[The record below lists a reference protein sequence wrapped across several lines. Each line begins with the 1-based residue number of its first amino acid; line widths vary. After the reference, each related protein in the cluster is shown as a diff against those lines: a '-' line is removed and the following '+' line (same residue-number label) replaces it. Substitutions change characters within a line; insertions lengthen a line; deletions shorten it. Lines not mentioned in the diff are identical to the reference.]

1 MEPENQV
8 KVKICYS
15 EKIDLWRNMALKEE
29 ISKLKTNLHAHEYN
43 DKELEGRISNNS
55 SEENE
60 DLLEKA
66 NEVQNIHQRAAEK
79 IDEIL
84 EKYESAIEDGSLV
97 EDNTMHGNYREEF
110 HEYKGLRDN
119 YFEKKGEFHE
129 LLDNK
134 ANIDFQKT

>member
-8 KVKICYS
+8 KGTICYS
-15 EKIDLWRNMALKEE
+15 EKIDRWRNIALRRE
-29 ISKLKTNLHAHEYN
+29 ISQLKTNLHAHEY
-43 DKELEGRISNNS
+43 DDEKLEEGVSTISP
-55 SEENE
+55 EENE
-60 DLLEKA
+60 DLVEKA